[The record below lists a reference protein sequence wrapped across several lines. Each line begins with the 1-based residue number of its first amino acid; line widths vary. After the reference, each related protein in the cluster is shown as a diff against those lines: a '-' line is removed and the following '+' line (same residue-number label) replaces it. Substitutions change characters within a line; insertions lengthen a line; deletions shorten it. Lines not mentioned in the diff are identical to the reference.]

1 VVVIDGFPKTGPR
14 DSDRRLPMILGLLV
28 AVSTLVGIGILTEP
42 EPAGLPGDGLPR
54 ILETWV
60 ETYNSEQID
69 NLLALYTDDA
79 VINGTLLQL
88 DHDYIRAVHSL
99 NMSWDETLSLSD
111 CREVDVGVIRCDYLR
126 SNDMLQRA
134 GVTGSG
140 LIEFGF
146 DISGSIRR
154 SDLIVVN
161 AELIEFEGALSAWIE
176 AEHPEVDLA
185 TRFGQVLLDDDS
197 GDILVL
203 VDEFV
208 EQSEVYPLSG

>member
-1 VVVIDGFPKTGPR
+1 MVVIEGFQETGPH
-14 DSDRRLPMILGLLV
+14 DSDRHFPVILGLLL
-28 AVSTLVGIGILTEP
+28 AASTLVGIGILTEP
-42 EPAGLPGDGLPR
+42 EPADSSIGNRLPR

-60 ETYNSEQID
+60 ETYNSEKID
-69 NLLALYTDDA
+69 DLLALYSDDA

-88 DHDYIRAVHSL
+88 DQDYIRAVHSL

-111 CREVDVGVIRCDYLR
+111 CREVVGVLRCDYVR

-146 DISGSIRR
+146 DITGSIRR

-161 AELIEFEGALSAWIE
+161 RELIEFEGALSAWIE
-176 AEHPEVDLA
+176 AEHPEVELA
-185 TRFGQVLLDDDS
+185 TRFGQVRLEADP

-208 EQSEVYPLSG
+208 EQSEVYPLPD

>member
-1 VVVIDGFPKTGPR
+1 MVVIDGFPKTGPH

-42 EPAGLPGDGLPR
+42 EPADLPGNGLPR

-69 NLLALYTDDA
+69 NLLALYSDDA

-88 DHDYIRAVHSL
+88 DQDYIRAVHSL

-154 SDLIVVN
+154 SDIIVVN
-161 AELIEFEGALSAWIE
+161 PELIEFEGALSAWIE

-185 TRFGQVLLDDDS
+185 TRFGQVLLDDDP

>member
-1 VVVIDGFPKTGPR
+1 
-14 DSDRRLPMILGLLV
+14 
-28 AVSTLVGIGILTEP
+28 
-42 EPAGLPGDGLPR
+42 
-54 ILETWV
+54 
-60 ETYNSEQID
+60 
-69 NLLALYTDDA
+69 
-79 VINGTLLQL
+79 
-88 DHDYIRAVHSL
+88 DYIRAVHSL

-111 CREVDVGVIRCDYLR
+111 CREVVVGVLRCDYVR

-146 DISGSIRR
+146 DITGSIRR

-161 AELIEFEGALSAWIE
+161 RELIEFEGALSAWIE
-176 AEHPEVDLA
+176 AEHPEVELE
-185 TRFGQVLLDDDS
+185 TRFGQVLLEADP

-208 EQSEVYPLSG
+208 EQSEVYPLSD